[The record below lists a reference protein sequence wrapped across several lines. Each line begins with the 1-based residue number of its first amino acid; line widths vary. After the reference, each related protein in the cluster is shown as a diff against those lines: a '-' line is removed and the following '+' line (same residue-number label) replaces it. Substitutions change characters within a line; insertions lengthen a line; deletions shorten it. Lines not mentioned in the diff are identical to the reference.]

1 MNNQSILYGI
11 IGLFAGIIIVGF
23 TASYAVNNNN
33 AGMMRTF
40 GMHSES
46 SNRISDTDGMDMM
59 DHSTGNGD
67 MSMNNMVSELSGR
80 TGDDFDKAFLSEMID
95 HHQGAI
101 NMAKLVAAQA
111 KHQEVKDL
119 ANGIITAQT
128 SEIAQ
133 MKEWQKQWGY

>member
-1 MNNQSILYGI
+1 
-11 IGLFAGIIIVGF
+11 
-23 TASYAVNNNN
+23 
-33 AGMMRTF
+33 
-40 GMHSES
+40 
-46 SNRISDTDGMDMM
+46 MDMM